1 MQTSRIDKV
10 AKKYE
15 QLSLWL
21 TTGLAMAGMIVYSV
35 YPLVAVRFPDF
46 ISAIILTVVY
56 QLVACFAYGRAWQAV
71 VKSSP
76 VTLTRFYLVGSIL
89 KLMTAALTFLVGAL
103 IFGKAKVV
111 GFTVVFMT
119 FFILHL
125 ILDCVYF
132 ARIEKQNITNQDIR
146 QL

>member
-56 QLVACFAYGRAWQAV
+56 QLVACFAYGRVWQAV

-76 VTLTRFYLVGSIL
+76 VMLTRFYLVGSIL

-103 IFGKAKVV
+103 LFGKAKVV